1 MPDPNGTAVVMEFAN
16 VFMLE
21 QHLYSLSSELN
32 SQFFEVVPVE
42 FHIHSFAPNATDAP
56 ITKKMQIETENQRQN
71 RLQKAR
77 DYKKKMISNETETDR
92 EIRLQKNNAL
102 QKRKRAEQSPIERQ
116 KRVDKVKENMRI
128 KRQKNQQVTVLS
140 QEDYLNEFDSVKYG
154 KLHEQTWAQTFTSK
168 FFRSIEFSIFQ
179 CTVCHE
185 AWPLK
190 SKPRSPDTFICSRCS
205 RDKKIQKKV
214 FNRKFYDPFSYPS

>member
-1 MPDPNGTAVVMEFAN
+1 MKLKLTGK
-16 VFMLE
+16 
-21 QHLYSLSSELN
+21 S
-32 SQFFEVVPVE
+32 
-42 FHIHSFAPNATDAP
+42 
-56 ITKKMQIETENQRQN
+56 
-71 RLQKAR
+71 
-77 DYKKKMISNETETDR
+77 DYK
-92 EIRLQKNNAL
+92 KNNAL

-116 KRVDKVKENMRI
+116 TRVDKVKENMRI

-205 RDKKIQKKV
+205 RDKKKIQKS
-214 FNRKFYDPFSYPS
+214 FQ